1 MLWTVSYRKM
11 KTWFDLALR
20 DTTDTS
26 WHYTCDALLSIN
38 HDRPPSRPTARPR
51 SVFTTVPTQASRT
64 DSSTSVA
71 VGWLNAI
78 ESINNKAVAIAG
90 LVAEKQID
98 VLAIKDKNL

>member
-1 MLWTVSYRKM
+1 MECLDTAVSQE
-11 KTWFDLALR
+11 WFDLALR
-20 DTTDTS
+20 DTADTS
-26 WHYTCDALLSIN
+26 CHYTRHALLSIN

-71 VGWLNAI
+71 VRWLNAQ
-78 ESINNKAVAIAG
+78 SINKKAVVIAD
-90 LVAEKQID
+90 LVSEKQLD